1 MIKKFNWH
9 PILQGYMID
18 HIMEKHS
25 TMKIRKIDNRNDL
38 FGDFVWQITMTV
50 EEFLSIRDWCCET
63 WGPTVEYQWWNKHG
77 PKRNATLWSFDSRPY
92 VKKSATAWPA
102 IYLHSDKELA
112 LFNLKWA

>member
-1 MIKKFNWH
+1 
-9 PILQGYMID
+9 MID

-63 WGPTVEYQWWNKHG
+63 LGPTVEYQWWNKHG

-92 VKKSATAWPA
+92 NKYNNIKFPA
-102 IYLHSDKELA
+102 IYLRGDKELA